1 VKRLWAPW
9 RMEYILGEKAEEC
22 LFCAK
27 VKENKDRENLILY
40 RGRTGFIILNAY
52 PYINGHLMIAPY
64 RHVASP
70 EDLDEE
76 SLLELMLLV
85 NKSLR
90 LLRRAMSPHGF
101 NIGINLGKAAGAGIE
116 EHVHIHV
123 VPRWEGDTNFMP
135 VFAETRV
142 IPELLEQTYEKLLA
156 ALDSVEPRNSSEG

>member
-1 VKRLWAPW
+1 
-9 RMEYILGEKAEEC
+9 MEYIASEKTGEC
-22 LFCAK
+22 LFCTK

-40 RGRTGFIILNAY
+40 RGRTCFIMLNAY
-52 PYINGHLMIAPY
+52 PYNNGHLMIAPY

-85 NKSLR
+85 NKGLR
-90 LLRRAMSPHGF
+90 LLRRTMNPHGF

-116 EHVHIHV
+116 GHVHIHV

-135 VFAETRV
+135 VLAETR
-142 IPELLEQTYEKLLA
+142 IMPELLEQTYEKLLA
-156 ALDSVEPRNSSEG
+156 ALNCGESQNSSEG